1 MTFSNSVRLGAS
13 LGMVFFLISCT
24 TYTQTTSGK
33 AYLERYESQAQAA
46 GAGAMDADIR
56 EAADVEP
63 ILTFPARVGIARID
77 GGRLTPVPQAEAEAW
92 LAMAGDLGPGW
103 GEFLPV
109 SPLIAALARQP
120 LSKAER
126 EGYGCG
132 PYGPCI
138 EQTVRDIRL
147 AAARQHV
154 DVVLIYETLSKSE
167 QTTNP
172 LAITWLTLIG
182 FYIAPSESI
191 EADGIAQAVLLDVR
205 NGYTYGYASTTVEDA
220 AATLSTMINSS
231 NAAEEVVDKAKLAA
245 AIELTKEVG
254 EMARDLRLELAEKRA
269 AQAKVQR
276 EPN

>member
-1 MTFSNSVRLGAS
+1 MAFSNLVRLGAS
-13 LGMVFFLISCT
+13 LGMVLLLVGCE
-24 TYTQTTSGK
+24 TYTQTTSGSE
-33 AYLERYESQAQAA
+33 YLSRYAAQAQAA
-46 GAGAMDADIR
+46 GAGAMDAEIS

-63 ILTFPARVGIARID
+63 ILTFPARVGIARIVR
-77 GGRLTPVPQAEAEAW
+77 GRLSAMPRAEAEAW
-92 LAMAGDLGPGW
+92 SAMARDLGPGW

-120 LSKAER
+120 LTKAER

-132 PYGPCI
+132 AYGPCI

-154 DVVLIYETLSKSE
+154 DVVLIYETLSRSE
-167 QTTNP
+167 RTTNP

-220 AATLSTMINSS
+220 AATLSTMIDAS
-231 NAAEEVVDKAKLAA
+231 NAAEKVDDKAKLAA
-245 AIELTKEVG
+245 ALALTEEVG
-254 EMARDLRLELAEKRA
+254 EMAQRLRMELAEKRA
-269 AQAKVQR
+269 ARAEGR
-276 EPN
+276 DAPN

>member
-1 MTFSNSVRLGAS
+1 MTFSKSARLGAS
-13 LGMVFFLISCT
+13 LGLFVLLIGCE

-33 AYLERYESQAQAA
+33 AYLERYESQIEAA
-46 GAGAMDADIR
+46 GGGAMDAEVR

-77 GGRLTPVPQAEAEAW
+77 GGRLSPMPRAEAEAW
-92 LAMAGDLGPGW
+92 SAMAEDLGPGW
-103 GEFLPV
+103 GEFLPI
-109 SPLIAALARQP
+109 SPLIAALARKP

-126 EGYGCG
+126 EGYGCA
-132 PYGPCI
+132 PQGPCI

-154 DVVLIYETLSKSE
+154 DVVLIYETLSRSE
-167 QTTNP
+167 QRTNP

-191 EADGIAQAVLLDVR
+191 EADGVAQAVLLDVR

-245 AIELTKEVG
+245 ALELTKEVG
-254 EMARDLRLELAEKRA
+254 KMALNLRLELAEKRA
-269 AQAKVQR
+269 AQAMGRQTS
-276 EPN
+276 N